1 MKYLVL
7 TAVTAV
13 TAATLAGCSTPQ
25 QQADYAAR
33 RQAELDKALAGRV
46 AGAPQ
51 NCIGTVTPGS
61 GASTTVVG
69 DSVLYRDGARI
80 WRSQVADRCPALG
93 VDQIVVTVQYGS
105 QLCRNDRF
113 SLINRGQSIPSA
125 PCFFNEW
132 VPYERAK

>member
-1 MKYLVL
+1 MKSVSLTVAAALV
-7 TAVTAV
+7 
-13 TAATLAGCSTPQ
+13 AALGACTTPE
-25 QQADYAAR
+25 QQADFAAR
-33 RQAELDKALAGRV
+33 RQGELNKALAGRV

-51 NCIGTVTPGS
+51 DCIGTLSAGS
-61 GASTTVVG
+61 GNSVTVVG
-69 DSVLYRDGARI
+69 DSVLYRDGRRI

-93 VDQIVVTVQYGS
+93 TDQIVVTVQYGS

-132 VPYERAK
+132 VPYERTE